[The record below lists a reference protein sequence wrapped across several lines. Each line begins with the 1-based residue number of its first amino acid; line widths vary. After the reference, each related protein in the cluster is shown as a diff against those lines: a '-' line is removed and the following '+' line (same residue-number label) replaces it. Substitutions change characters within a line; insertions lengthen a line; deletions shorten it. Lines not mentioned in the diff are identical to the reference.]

1 MAIRTTETTV
11 TFKRPFMLDEF
22 DTPQPAGTYRLVI
35 EEETIEGLTF
45 LAYQRKATMLHIPVA
60 PGSSSLGEI
69 YFVTAAELAAA
80 LEADAQD

>member
-1 MAIRTTETTV
+1 MAVRTTETTV
-11 TFKRPFMLDEF
+11 SFRRPFMMDEF

-45 LAYQRKATMLHIPVA
+45 LAYRRKATMLHVPA
-60 PGSSSLGEI
+60 ASGSTSLGEI

-80 LEADAQD
+80 LEADERD